1 MAEINQ
7 TKCDLAFQISYHPI
21 YRLAQFWTLS
31 VSLLAVPS
39 LLYFLLKRVLLLPF
53 HGNLKC
59 LLITY
64 FSSIFLYALVLC
76 FDFSYQCLIPFI
88 VTTKCSLIIDQTLYK
103 CGHMTSLF
111 FLTTPMLLPFGFSIE
126 RFVAVGMAYKYEKM
140 RTLLGPILCFI
151 LVAPNFVVFYF
162 LFRDEQFTD
171 SFISFLVLPNTPAVQ
186 FNNYLW
192 FLLYAKIGNFCCNC
206 VLLIFHKRFKNTYL
220 KKKTSLSVR
229 YALEEISN
237 SSKFTLILT
246 FTHLVFFGAYTIGSI
261 LVRTL
266 GESFFGNFLNFYV
279 ARGVNCAVP
288 TYNLLIAFVGL
299 ISLRQLNSRRHAKI
313 LTKVLIR
320 VTGQEGARNY
330 DDIIMQQWN
339 TVSNRTR

>member
-1 MAEINQ
+1 MQKLEI
-7 TKCDLAFQISYHPI
+7 
-21 YRLAQFWTLS
+21 
-31 VSLLAVPS
+31 
-39 LLYFLLKRVLLLPF
+39 
-53 HGNLKC
+53 
-59 LLITY
+59 
-64 FSSIFLYALVLC
+64 
-76 FDFSYQCLIPFI
+76 
-88 VTTKCSLIIDQTLYK
+88 
-103 CGHMTSLF
+103 
-111 FLTTPMLLPFGFSIE
+111 
-126 RFVAVGMAYKYEKM
+126 FVAIVCSWYFTKDLKIRKE
-140 RTLLGPILCFI
+140 LLNIYDAKF
-151 LVAPNFVVFYF
+151 NF
-162 LFRDEQFTD
+162 R
-171 SFISFLVLPNTPAVQ
+171 
-186 FNNYLW
+186 
-192 FLLYAKIGNFCCNC
+192 
-206 VLLIFHKRFKNTYL
+206 YL